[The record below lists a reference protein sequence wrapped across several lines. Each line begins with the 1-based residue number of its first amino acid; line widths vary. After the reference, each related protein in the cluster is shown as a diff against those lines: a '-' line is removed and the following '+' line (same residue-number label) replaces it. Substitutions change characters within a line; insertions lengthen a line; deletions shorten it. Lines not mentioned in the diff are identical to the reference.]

1 MNEKDL
7 KERILKGEDLH
18 TEFKESFSDN
28 EDIAKSIVCFANTDG
43 GQVIVGV
50 SDNGDTIGVENI
62 DEFLRR
68 IDDVA
73 YNRCEPPVTII
84 QETLPSENKT
94 VLIINVPKGD
104 QRPYRTASGL
114 YYIRSTNRCRQAS
127 REELLRL
134 FQATESI
141 YYDEVEIPRA
151 SLKDMDTDYAKKFLE
166 KYFGIEVE
174 KEYLISYLINIKA
187 FSKNEKPTLAG
198 ILFFGDNPQFYIPT
212 SNIIAAYIDGNDISI
227 PPSDKKEID
236 GKVPQILDDCI
247 RFLKVY
253 VKEKHIIK
261 GLEPEK
267 YPEIEDF
274 VLREALVN
282 AVAHRD
288 YTISAPVRIFIFND
302 RIEFHTP
309 GKLPNTVTIE
319 NMKIGGAH
327 VLRNPT
333 IYNLLGKMGLVT
345 AVGSGVKR
353 IIESVKKTVGKEVK
367 LEVIDSEFILIIPRK
382 DKGKITLN
390 FLPENLG

>member
-1 MNEKDL
+1 MNEFEL
-7 KERILKGEDLH
+7 KERILKGEGLH
-18 TEFKESFSDN
+18 TDFKESFTNN

-43 GQVIVGV
+43 GQIVVGVNDNGEIVG
-50 SDNGDTIGVENI
+50 IENI
-62 DEFLRR
+62 DELTRK

-73 YNRCEPPVTII
+73 YNRCEPLITIVL
-84 QETLPSENKT
+84 ETLSVENKT
-94 VLIINVPKGD
+94 MLIIGVPKGD

-114 YYIRSTNRCRQAS
+114 YYIRSANRCRQAS

-141 YYDEVEIPRA
+141 YYDETEISRA
-151 SLKDMDTDYAKKFLE
+151 SLKDIDMDYAKKFLE
-166 KYFGIEVE
+166 RYFDLKVE
-174 KEYLISYLINIKA
+174 DKDLIRYLINIKVL
-187 FSKNEKPTLAG
+187 SKNEKPTLAE
-198 ILFFGDNPQFYIPT
+198 ILFFGENPQHYIPHGRI
-212 SNIIAAYIDGNDISI
+212 SAAYIEGEDISI
-227 PPSDKKEID
+227 PPSD
-236 GKVPQILDDCI
+236 GKNFEGTVPRIFEDCM

-282 AVAHRD
+282 AIAHRD
-288 YTISAPVRIFIFND
+288 YTISAPVRILIFNN

-345 AVGSGVKR
+345 DIGSGIRR
-353 IIESVKKTVGKEVK
+353 IIESVKKTVGHDVN
-367 LEVIDSEFILIIPRK
+367 LEVTESEFILTIPRK
-382 DKGKITLN
+382 EG
-390 FLPENLG
+390 

>member
-1 MNEKDL
+1 MNELEL

-43 GQVIVGV
+43 GQLVVGV
-50 SDNGDTIGVENI
+50 NDNGEIVGVENI
-62 DEFLRR
+62 DELTKRV
-68 IDDVA
+68 DDVA
-73 YNRCEPPVTII
+73 YNRCEPPVTIV
-84 QETLPSENKT
+84 QETLSIENRT

-114 YYIRSTNRCRQAS
+114 HYIRSANRCRQAS

-141 YYDEVEIPRA
+141 YYDEIEMARA
-151 SLKDMDTDYAKKFLE
+151 SIKDIDMDYAKKFLE
-166 KYFGIEVE
+166 KYYDFKVE
-174 KEYLISYLINIKA
+174 DKDLIRLLINIKA
-187 FSKNEKPTLAG
+187 LSKNERPTLSG
-198 ILFFGDNPQFYIPT
+198 ILFFGENPQFYVPT
-212 SNIIAAYIDGNDISI
+212 SSIIAAYIDGNDLSI
-227 PPSDKKEID
+227 PPSDRKEFE
-236 GKVPQILDDCI
+236 GKVPQVIENCM

-261 GLEPEK
+261 GIEPES
-267 YPEIEDF
+267 YPEVEDF
-274 VLREALVN
+274 ALREALVN
-282 AVAHRD
+282 AVSHRD

-319 NMKIGGAH
+319 NIKIGAAH

-333 IYNLLGKMGLVT
+333 IYILLNKMGLVT
-345 AVGSGVKR
+345 HTGTGIKR
-353 IIESVKKTVGKEVK
+353 IIESVKKTVGKDVK
-367 LEVIDSEFILIIPRK
+367 LEVIDSEFILTIPK
-382 DKGKITLN
+382 KVN
-390 FLPENLG
+390 

>member
-1 MNEKDL
+1 MNELEL

-28 EDIAKSIVCFANTDG
+28 EDIAESVVCFANTDG
-43 GQVIVGV
+43 GQVIAGV
-50 SDNGDTIGVENI
+50 SDNGYTIGVENI
-62 DEFLRR
+62 DGLLRR

-73 YNRCEPPVTII
+73 YNRCEPPVTIV
-84 QETLPSENKT
+84 QETLTIENKT
-94 VLIINVPKGD
+94 ILIINVPKGD

-114 YYIRSTNRCRQAS
+114 HYIRSANRCRQAS

-141 YYDEVEIPRA
+141 YYDEIEISRA
-151 SLKDMDTDYAKKFLE
+151 SIKDIDTEYAKKFLE
-166 KYFGIEVE
+166 KYFMLKVE
-174 KEYLISYLINIKA
+174 NTDLVQYLINIKA
-187 FSKNEKPTLAG
+187 LSNKEKPTFSG
-198 ILFFGDNPQFYIPT
+198 IIFFGESPQYFIP
-212 SNIIAAYIDGNDISI
+212 NARVIAAYIEGDDISI
-227 PPSDKKEID
+227 PPADRKDFEGRVPEI
-236 GKVPQILDDCI
+236 LEDCI
-247 RFLKVY
+247 RFLKIY
-253 VKEKHIIK
+253 VKERHIIK

-288 YTISAPVRIFIFND
+288 YTISAPVRILIFRD

-319 NMKIGGAH
+319 NIKIGGAH

-333 IYNLLGKMGLVT
+333 IYNLLGKLELVT
-345 AVGSGVKR
+345 DVGSGVKR
-353 IIESVKKTVGKEVK
+353 IIESVKKITGKDVI
-367 LEVIDSEFILIIPRK
+367 LEVIDSEFILTIPK
-382 DKGKITLN
+382 KEG
-390 FLPENLG
+390 

>member
-1 MNEKDL
+1 MNELEL
-7 KERILKGEDLH
+7 KERILRGEDLH
-18 TEFKESFSDN
+18 TEFKEFFSDN

-43 GQVIVGV
+43 GQLVVGV
-50 SDNGDTIGVENI
+50 DDNGEIVGVENI
-62 DEFLRR
+62 DELLRR

-73 YNRCEPPVTII
+73 YNRCEPPVTIV
-84 QETLPSENKT
+84 QETLSIENRT

-114 YYIRSTNRCRQAS
+114 YYIRSANRCRQAS
-127 REELLRL
+127 RQELLRL

-141 YYDEVEIPRA
+141 FYDEIEISRA
-151 SLKDMDTDYAKKFLE
+151 SLKDIDTDYAKKFLE
-166 KYFGIEVE
+166 RYFDLKAEDE
-174 KEYLISYLINIKA
+174 DLIRYLINLKA
-187 FSKNEKPTLAG
+187 LSNNEKPTLAG
-198 ILFFGDNPQFYIPT
+198 ILFLGENPQYYIPNGRIT
-212 SNIIAAYIDGNDISI
+212 GAYVEGDDISI
-227 PPSDKKEID
+227 PPSDKKSFEGRIH
-236 GKVPQILDDCI
+236 QILEDCM

-253 VKEKHIIK
+253 VKEKHIIT
-261 GLEPEK
+261 GLEPEN
-267 YPEIEDF
+267 YPSIEDF

-288 YTISAPVRIFIFND
+288 YTINAPIRILIFND

-345 AVGSGVKR
+345 DVGSGIKR
-353 IIESVKKTVGKEVK
+353 IIESVKKTVGKDVK
-367 LEVIDSEFILIIPRK
+367 LEVTDSEFILTIPRR
-382 DKGKITLN
+382 
-390 FLPENLG
+390 